1 MYDLSISSDGRDPA
15 AAFLA
20 KLAAGSKAGRRRIWI
35 ANHLFQRD
43 PIALAGKALAADPAI
58 DVALMAMS
66 PFTLHPVQLAMSV
79 ATLDE
84 FYPGRVALCLGVGA
98 PADLSSVVLAADKP
112 LGPMRE
118 AIRLTR
124 AVLAGE
130 TVNLQGQHFSV
141 RQRRLV
147 NPASQVPIFLAASGP
162 KMLEMAGA
170 EADGVLISAATSVEF
185 VRWCLDHVAAG
196 AAKRTLPGP
205 VRRIGLVYGAV
216 ADVAAEAHQRL
227 RRMLSITLRGAHHA
241 QNLDLAG
248 NALDQAALTAAVA
261 AEDWPTAFGLI
272 TDRIVASHAASG
284 TPADVAARFTAY
296 RSAGLDEL
304 VLSGVTDSQQ
314 LTGLIDAAGLA
325 AKGES

>member
-43 PIALAGKALAADPAI
+43 PIALAGAALAADANI

-79 ATLDE
+79 ATLAE

-98 PADLSSVVLAADKP
+98 PADLASVAVAADKP

-118 AIRLTR
+118 AIHVTR

-130 TVNLQGQHFSV
+130 TVKFEGQSFSV

-147 NPASQVPIFLAASGP
+147 NPAADVPIILAASGP

-185 VRWCLDHVAAG
+185 VRWCLAHVAAG
-196 AAKRTLPGP
+196 AKGRA

-216 ADVAAEAHQRL
+216 ADEAAAAHQRL
-227 RRMLSITLRGAHHA
+227 RRMLAITLRGAHHT
-241 QNLDLAG
+241 QNLELAG
-248 NALDQAALTAAVA
+248 NKLDQAALAAAVA
-261 AEDWPTAFGLI
+261 AEDWPAAFGLI
-272 TDRIVASHAASG
+272 SDRIVATHAASG
-284 TPADVAARFTAY
+284 TPSDVAARFSAY